1 MHIAYLVQQFL
12 PEVGAGPARVSELAS
27 RWRAAGAEVTIVTGM
42 PNRPEGRI
50 HPPYR
55 NKLFVEEDWQGIR
68 VLRSWLY
75 ASPKHGT
82 VRTLANN
89 VSFMTTAAAHAL
101 ARVGT
106 PDVLI
111 ASSPPFFPH
120 VSGWAVAR
128 LRRVP
133 LVLEI
138 RDLWPD
144 YLVDM
149 GTLRRGGLPS
159 RALFALERYLIRR
172 ADRTVVVTE
181 SFRRRV
187 IEKGAAEGSVAV
199 VPNGVDVDSY
209 FASDE
214 CPPLEAM
221 NRGGRGPVVGYL
233 GNIGAGQDL
242 GAVVR
247 AAELVEQRDPG
258 VTFVLAGDGPQARQ
272 VQSLARERR
281 LGNLLL
287 HGPIAKD
294 RTRAFYNACDL
305 CLVPLADVAV
315 FQETVPSKLFEI
327 MACER
332 PVLASLGGEAA
343 EIVRG
348 SASGIVAAPGNPES
362 IADGVLDLLAR
373 PEAERRDMGR
383 RGRAYVTERYNRDV
397 LASRY
402 LELLRAVV
410 GEPAGRHRAGVRVG

>member
-27 RWRAAGAEVTIVTGM
+27 RWRAAGADVTIVTGM

-50 HPPYR
+50 HPQYR

-89 VSFMTTAAAHAL
+89 VSFMITAATLAI
-101 ARVGT
+101 ARVGR

-120 VSGWAVAR
+120 VSGRAVAT
-128 LRRVP
+128 LRRIP

-149 GTLRRGGLPS
+149 GTLRRGALPS
-159 RALFALERYLIRR
+159 RVLFALERYLVRR

-187 IEKGAAEGSVAV
+187 IEKGAAEDSVAV
-199 VPNGVDVDSY
+199 VPNGVDVDRY
-209 FASDE
+209 YASDE
-214 CPPLEAM
+214 PPPLDAM
-221 NRGGRGPVVGYL
+221 NNGHRGPVVGYL
-233 GNIGAGQDL
+233 GNMGAGQDL
-242 GAVVR
+242 GVIVR
-247 AAELVEQRDPG
+247 AAELVGQRDPG
-258 VTFVLAGDGPQARQ
+258 VTFVLAGDGPQARHIE
-272 VQSLARERR
+272 SLARERR
-281 LGNLLL
+281 VENVVL
-287 HGPIAKD
+287 HGPISKD
-294 RTRAFYNACDL
+294 RTRAFYNACDV
-305 CLVPLADVAV
+305 CLVPLADVPV
-315 FQETVPSKLFEI
+315 FQETIPSKLFEI

-332 PVLASLGGEAA
+332 PVLASVGGEAA
-343 EIVRG
+343 EIVRS
-348 SASGIVAAPGNPES
+348 SASGVVAAPGNAES
-362 IADGVLDLLAR
+362 IANGVLELAAR
-373 PEAERRDMGR
+373 PEAERRAMGR
-383 RGRAYVTERYNRDV
+383 RGRAYVTERYNRDA
-397 LASRY
+397 LAIRY
-402 LELLRAVV
+402 LQLLRTVAS
-410 GEPAGRHRAGVRVG
+410 ESAGRERPSVEVG

>member
-1 MHIAYLVQQFL
+1 MQIAYLVQQFL

-27 RWRAAGAEVTIVTGM
+27 RWSAAGAEVTVVTGM

-50 HPPYR
+50 HPQYR

-75 ASPKHGT
+75 ASPRHGT

-89 VSFMTTAAAHAL
+89 ASFMATAAAHAV

-120 VSGWAVAR
+120 VTGWAVAT

-149 GTLRRGGLPS
+149 GTFKRGALPS
-159 RALFALERYLIRR
+159 RALFGLERFLIRR

-187 IEKGAAEGSVAV
+187 REKGAAEGSVAV
-199 VPNGVDVDSY
+199 VPNGVDIHSY

-214 CPPLEAM
+214 PPPLEAM
-221 NRGGRGPVVGYL
+221 NRQGRGPVVGYL

-247 AAELVEQRDPG
+247 AAELVSQQDPA
-258 VTFVLAGDGPQARQ
+258 VMFVFAGDGPQARQ
-272 VQSLARERR
+272 VGSLVRESRI
-281 LGNLLL
+281 GNLVL
-287 HGPIAKD
+287 HGPIPKD
-294 RTRAFYNACDL
+294 QTRAFYNACDV

-332 PVLASLGGEAA
+332 PVMASVGGEAA
-343 EIVRG
+343 EIVRA
-348 SASGIVAAPGNPES
+348 SASGVVAAPGNAKS
-362 IADGVLDLLAR
+362 IAEGVLDLLAR
-373 PEAERRDMGR
+373 PATERRAMGH
-383 RGRAYVTERYNRDV
+383 RGRAYVAERYNRDA

-402 LELLRAVV
+402 LELLQDVVDERAERERPGVM
-410 GEPAGRHRAGVRVG
+410 AG

>member
-12 PEVGAGPARVSELAS
+12 PEVGAGPARVSELAL
-27 RWRAAGAEVTIVTGM
+27 RWRAAGAEVTVVTGM

-50 HPPYR
+50 HPLYR
-55 NKLFVEEDWQGIR
+55 NKLFVEEYWQGVR

-89 VSFMTTAAAHAL
+89 ASFMTTSAAHAL
-101 ARVGT
+101 TRVGS

-120 VSGWAVAR
+120 VSGWAVAK

-187 IEKGAAEGSVAV
+187 IEKGAAEGTVAV
-199 VPNGVDVDSY
+199 IPNGVDVDRY

-214 CPPLEAM
+214 DPPLEAM
-221 NRGGRGPVVGYL
+221 NRRGGGPVVGYL

-242 GAVVR
+242 SAVVR
-247 AAELVEQRDPG
+247 AAELVERRDPA
-258 VTFVLAGDGPQARQ
+258 VTFVLAGDGPQSRQ
-272 VQSLARERR
+272 VQHLARERG

-287 HGPIAKD
+287 HGPISKD
-294 RTRAFYNACDL
+294 RTRAFYNACDV

-332 PVLASLGGEAA
+332 PVLASVGGEAA

-362 IADGVLDLLAR
+362 IADGVLDMLAR
-373 PEAERRDMGR
+373 PETERREMGR
-383 RGRAYVTERYNRDV
+383 RGRAYVTDLYNRDV

-402 LELLRAVV
+402 LELLRAIAEEPV
-410 GEPAGRHRAGVRVG
+410 GRERRSVMVG

>member
-1 MHIAYLVQQFL
+1 MHIAYLVQQFP

-27 RWRAAGAEVTIVTGM
+27 RWRAAGADVTVVTGM

-50 HPPYR
+50 HPQYR

-89 VSFMTTAAAHAL
+89 ISFMTTGAAHAI
-101 ARVGT
+101 ARIGV

-120 VSGWAVAR
+120 ITGWAVAK

-149 GTLRRGGLPS
+149 GALRRGALPS
-159 RALFALERYLIRR
+159 RWLFALERYLIRR

-181 SFRRRV
+181 SFRKRV
-187 IEKGAAEGSVAV
+187 LEKGAAEESVAV
-199 VPNGVDVDSY
+199 VPNGVDVNSY
-209 FASDE
+209 FASAE
-214 CPPLEAM
+214 PPPLKAM
-221 NRGGRGPVVGYL
+221 NRGRRGSVVGYL
-233 GNIGAGQDL
+233 GNIGAGQDIS
-242 GAVVR
+242 AVVR
-247 AAELVEQRDPG
+247 AAELVEQRDPS

-281 LGNLLL
+281 LGNLLIY
-287 HGPIAKD
+287 GPIAKD
-294 RTRAFYNACDL
+294 RTRAFYNACDV

-332 PVLASLGGEAA
+332 PVVASVGGEAA
-343 EIVRG
+343 EIVRL
-348 SASGIVAAPGNPES
+348 SASGIVAAPGNAES
-362 IADGVLDLLAR
+362 IADGVLGLLAR

-383 RGRAYVTERYNRDV
+383 RGRTYVTERYNRDA
-397 LASRY
+397 LATRY
-402 LELLRAVV
+402 LELLRAIAEESV
-410 GEPAGRHRAGVRVG
+410 GRKRPA

>member
-12 PEVGAGPARVSELAS
+12 PELGAGPARVSELTS
-27 RWRAAGAEVTIVTGM
+27 RWRAAGAEVTVVTGM

-50 HPPYR
+50 HPQYR
-55 NKLFVEEDWQGIR
+55 NKLFVEEDWRGIR

-89 VSFMTTAAAHAL
+89 ASFMATAAAHAL
-101 ARVGT
+101 ARMGT

-120 VSGWAVAR
+120 LSGWTVANLKR
-128 LRRVP
+128 AP

-187 IEKGAAEGSVAV
+187 IEKGAPEGSVAV
-199 VPNGVDVDSY
+199 IPNGVDVDSY

-214 CPPLEAM
+214 PPPLEAM
-221 NRGGRGPVVGYL
+221 IREGRGPVVGYL

-242 GAVVR
+242 RAVVR
-247 AAELVEQRDPG
+247 AAELVEQRDPA

-272 VQSLARERR
+272 VQSLARGHR

-287 HGPIAKD
+287 HGPISKD
-294 RTRAFYNACDL
+294 RTRAFYNACDV

-332 PVLASLGGEAA
+332 PVMASVGGEAA
-343 EIVRG
+343 EIVRE
-348 SASGIVAAPGNPES
+348 SASGIVAAPGNPEA

-383 RGRAYVTERYNRDV
+383 RGRAYVTERHNRDA

-402 LELLRAVV
+402 LELLRTVA
-410 GEPAGRHRAGVRVG
+410 GESAGRDRSSAMVG

>member
-12 PEVGAGPARVSELAS
+12 PEVGAGPARVSELAW
-27 RWRAAGAEVTIVTGM
+27 RWRAAGAEVTVVTGM

-50 HPPYR
+50 HRQYR
-55 NKLFVEEDWQGIR
+55 KKLFVEEDWQGIR

-75 ASPKHGT
+75 ASPEHGT

-89 VSFMTTAAAHAL
+89 ASFMATAAAHAI

-120 VSGWAVAR
+120 VSGWAVAK

-149 GTLRRGGLPS
+149 GTLKRGALPS

-187 IEKGAAEGSVAV
+187 IEKGAAKGSVAV
-199 VPNGVDVDSY
+199 IPNGVDLDRY

-214 CPPLEAM
+214 PPPLEAM
-221 NRGGRGPVVGYL
+221 NRRRQGPVVGYL

-242 GAVVR
+242 SAVVR
-247 AAELVEQRDPG
+247 AAELVEQRDPN
-258 VTFVLAGDGPQARQ
+258 VSFVVAGDGSQARQ
-272 VQSLARERR
+272 VASLAHERR
-281 LGNLLL
+281 LGNLVL
-287 HGPIAKD
+287 HGPIPKD
-294 RTRAFYNACDL
+294 RTRAFYNACDV
-305 CLVPLADVAV
+305 CLVPLADVTV

-332 PVLASLGGEAA
+332 PVLASVGGEAA
-343 EIVRG
+343 GIVRE
-348 SASGIVAAPGNPES
+348 SASGIVAAPGDPES
-362 IADGVLDLLAR
+362 IADGVLDLLSRA
-373 PEAERRDMGR
+373 EAERRDMGR
-383 RGRAYVTERYNRDV
+383 RGRAYVTERYNRDG

-402 LELLRAVV
+402 LEMLRAIADDPV
-410 GEPAGRHRAGVRVG
+410 GRKRPGVMVS